1 MDIQH
6 KSMLHQPAIFANY
19 PGLAAAEST
28 RHGGVSEAPYCALNL
43 GKSTGDRPEHV
54 AENRR
59 RFCKA
64 LGFMPDQMAW
74 SKQVH
79 GNLVRQ
85 VEAPGGAA
93 GYDALITDTP
103 GVLLCVSVA
112 DCTPILV
119 LDARNR
125 ALAAIHAGWRGTA
138 AAIVAQTLSEM
149 AARFGTQGA
158 DCVAYIG
165 TCIDFCSFEVGPE
178 VAEAFDNQFRQY
190 DAPRGKY
197 FVDLK
202 SANKAQLTAFGVPPD
217 QIEVSPFCTV
227 THNDRYF
234 SHRYEKGTTGRM
246 LAAIGWQV

>member
-6 KSMLHQPAIFANY
+6 KPMLHQPPIFAHY
-19 PGLAAAEST
+19 PGLVAAEST
-28 RHGGVSEAPYCALNL
+28 RHGGVSEPPYSALNL

-59 RFCKA
+59 RFCEA
-64 LGFMPDQMAW
+64 LGFLPAQMAW

-79 GNLVRQ
+79 GDWVRH
-85 VEAPGGAA
+85 VETPGGAD
-93 GYDALITDTP
+93 GYDALVTQTP

-119 LDARNR
+119 LDTRSK

-138 AAIVAQTLSEM
+138 AAIVAKTLSEM
-149 AARFGTQGA
+149 AAWFGTRGP
-158 DCVAYIG
+158 DCVAYVG
-165 TCIDFCSFEVGPE
+165 TCIDFCAFEVGAE
-178 VAEAFDNQFRQY
+178 VGAAFEPPFKQY
-190 DAPRGKY
+190 DAQRDKY

-202 SANKAQLTAFGVPPD
+202 SANKAQLTAFGVPPAN
-217 QIEVSPFCTV
+217 IEVSPFCTV

-246 LAAIGWQV
+246 LAAIGWKL